1 VWGRFHRVDRLV
13 DPTDASAGTVVRFK
27 RSAPER
33 VVSSTDP
40 SHEGLIVVEDFERVQ
55 ATLNRSTST
64 SSAVPRSPRTSTT
77 PYLLR
82 GLLHCGFCVRKM
94 EGSRTRKTDIYY
106 RCRVRDTVPGS
117 SGEHPSNVMF
127 REDWLIAGLDTWLT
141 AVFSPDKVEETVE
154 AMFIATEPSMA
165 DVARRQVV
173 DRRLE
178 EAQQRLARFKEALA
192 AGVDPHL
199 AAAWINEAK
208 KRSRRRSLSGQHWW
222 PPGQPVRRVKNCT
235 AWLPTSRDWPA
246 ASARFLPRSALRST
260 RLWAS
265 GSHMTRRPPQYR
277 LRSALHIRCWAKRVS
292 EGRHATYAHAYRR
305 GESPWPRPCQME
317 VTCAARSSYD
327 FVRGD
332 ISAVGAARSATAV
345 SSSGTMMPRP
355 ASATSAL
362 WSGSHRS
369 PARR

>member
-33 VVSSTDP
+33 VVSCTDP
-40 SHEGLIVVEDFERVQ
+40 SHEGLIAVEDFERVQ

-154 AMFIATEPSMA
+154 AMFIATKPSMA

-222 PPGQPVRRVKNCT
+222 PPRQPVRRVKNCT
-235 AWLPTSRDWPA
+235 AWFADFTGLASRLGQVPA
-246 ASARFLPRSALRST
+246 AIRAEIYAALGVRLTYDPTTASVSAEVSPSHQMLGKTSVRGATRYLRT
-260 RLWAS
+260 RL
-265 GSHMTRRPPQYR
+265 
-277 LRSALHIRCWAKRVS
+277 
-292 EGRHATYAHAYRR
+292 
-305 GESPWPRPCQME
+305 
-317 VTCAARSSYD
+317 
-327 FVRGD
+327 
-332 ISAVGAARSATAV
+332 
-345 SSSGTMMPRP
+345 
-355 ASATSAL
+355 
-362 WSGSHRS
+362 
-369 PARR
+369 